1 WPGWGWER
9 WPVVGEPATG
19 GASPLWWQLLVL
31 AVFAGL
37 AVLSWKPLRN
47 LFSAGQLMNA
57 SFDRFHLVNAYG
69 AFGSMTERRYEVIIE
84 GTLAAD
90 PDAAAEEG
98 WLPFEFKGKPG
109 DVRRRSRQ
117 FAPYHLRLDWQMWF
131 LALRPGAQ
139 PWFVAL
145 LERLRSGGPAVRRLL
160 RTDPVDGGAPTG
172 SRVRLFEYR
181 YASGP
186 ERRET
191 GAWWTRTEAG
201 ELARLRSCRRTT
213 VPRSGLREN
222 RAGLSLVPDRSLSP
236 RSPMSAI
243 AVPAR
248 RPVLADALAPHRTR
262 LQDARL
268 VLAGTGVVALL
279 AQITL
284 PLPLVPITGQ
294 TLGVILVGAALGSRR
309 GAAALLTY
317 LLVGVAG
324 APVFA
329 EFSGGPASVL
339 SPSFGF

>member
-1 WPGWGWER
+1 
-9 WPVVGEPATG
+9 
-19 GASPLWWQLLVL
+19 
-31 AVFAGL
+31 
-37 AVLSWKPLRN
+37 
-47 LFSAGQLMNA
+47 MNA

-90 PDAAAEEG
+90 PDAADEEE

-145 LERLRSGGPAVRRLL
+145 LERLRSGDPAVRRLL
-160 RTDPVDGGAPTG
+160 RTDPFDGEAPTG
-172 SRVRLFEYR
+172 IRVRLFEYR

-213 VPRSGLREN
+213 VPRSGLRES
-222 RAGLSLVPDRSLSP
+222 RPGLSLVPDRSLSP

-262 LQDARL
+262 LQDAGL

-279 AQITL
+279 AQITI
-284 PLPLVPITGQ
+284 PLPLVPITRQ

-309 GAAALLTY
+309 GAADRPAGGRRRRPGVRRVQRRPGLRAVPELRLHPRLRAGRLRGRLVRRARLGPPPGARPGRLRGRQRGAL
-317 LLVGVAG
+317 
-324 APVFA
+324 P
-329 EFSGGPASVL
+329 GGRAVPRDDH
-339 SPSFGF
+339 